1 MEMSCPYVEIL
12 SVTISLKSGK
22 SWAVQTEETEPAN
35 NQFPVGGLSKIH
47 QGKYLTIPV
56 FLTHMMWKPQKRFI
70 TRENHSVVHL
80 FVSLFFSYPE
90 FYLRSGVWGLALL
103 GGAQVKHTL
112 K

>member
-47 QGKYLTIPV
+47 QGKYLTIPL
-56 FLTHMMWKPQKRFI
+56 FLTHFQHDKSPFK
-70 TRENHSVVHL
+70 TL
-80 FVSLFFSYPE
+80 G
-90 FYLRSGVWGLALL
+90 GVWL
-103 GGAQVKHTL
+103 
-112 K
+112 